1 MNKAHVS
8 GLDLLPATIYPA
20 APEPVPDCATCDE
33 LGALRSTARAEY
45 DRTRE
50 ADANVLLRRHQRQ
63 AHPGSGESA
72 PTRRRIFRYVPY
84 SIVQDGSA
92 EPEYEACCVSGD
104 EDDCGA
110 VSGRHRIRRRSRSGS
125 AGHPGDPAHAL
136 PPLLRRLLPAGTDGG
151 ALTDLL
157 RSPALLALERVV
169 AADHTAAPALTTISD
184 VTMTMVGLTQA
195 GTRS

>member
-1 MNKAHVS
+1 MTKEHVS

-63 AHPGSGESA
+63 AHPGSGESIPA
-72 PTRRRIFRYVPY
+72 RRRIFRYVPY

-110 VSGRHRIRRRSRSGS
+110 VSGRH
-125 AGHPGDPAHAL
+125 PDPAKVEEWQ
-136 PPLLRRLLPAGTDGG
+136 RRHTQETRHTRYRRWFADY
-151 ALTDLL
+151 
-157 RSPALLALERVV
+157 SVLEP
-169 AADHTAAPALTTISD
+169 TAAP
-184 VTMTMVGLTQA
+184 
-195 GTRS
+195 